1 MAKVEEVRSRTE
13 KVEIEVP
20 LKKLVFV
27 VLDVSGSM
35 AGGRLKKA
43 LDCVNDLVLREVCAD
58 TDHFSLVAFA
68 NDVHT
73 VTTRRPKYAVKW
85 PKVAEMAT
93 SLCSGG
99 TRLWDAVLQAMD
111 DLKDMPRAKD
121 VHVDL
126 VVFTDGEDN
135 CSQPGALQALETQIA
150 KPGIANFHAI
160 FLACCGAQTADMKR
174 LASGKKHVRIIEEAS
189 NSPDAITKAFGRA
202 TRLLI
207 ERKTTTITTHTSH
220 GTGGRD
226 NVFTR
231 TIQTEN
237 RIGASHPRS
246 ALSNGAIQT
255 ENYSGASQQRLANL
269 NGGWTDSSS
278 VLNAIK
284 PIDPRSKLGANVF
297 ALLEREHCVEG
308 CHFKQRY
315 REFVGEELDLKG
327 GKLVDLLARC
337 EAAGACRLE
346 RRQGANG
353 HPPLLFVH
361 NISTSKEGKTRKIVG
376 ADGSGGGRMA
386 KLSGGSRSK

>member
-1 MAKVEEVRSRTE
+1 MATVEEVRSRTE

-43 LDCVNDLVLREVCAD
+43 LDCVNDLVLKGVCAD

-73 VTTRRPKYAVKW
+73 VTSRRPKYAVKW
-85 PKVAEMAT
+85 PKVAEIAT
-93 SLCSGG
+93 SLCGGG

-111 DLKDMPRAKD
+111 DLKDMPRAED

-135 CSQPGALQALETQIA
+135 CSRPGALQALETQIA

-207 ERKTTTITTHTSH
+207 ERKTTTVTTHTSH
-220 GTGGRD
+220 GTERG

-237 RIGASHPRS
+237 RSGGSQPRS
-246 ALSNGAIQT
+246 ALPNGAIQT
-255 ENYSGASQQRLANL
+255 ESYGEASQQRPANL
-269 NGGWTDSSS
+269 NGGRKDSNS
-278 VLNAIK
+278 VSNVVK

-308 CHFKQRY
+308 
-315 REFVGEELDLKG
+315 
-327 GKLVDLLARC
+327 
-337 EAAGACRLE
+337 
-346 RRQGANG
+346 
-353 HPPLLFVH
+353 
-361 NISTSKEGKTRKIVG
+361 
-376 ADGSGGGRMA
+376 
-386 KLSGGSRSK
+386 

>member
-43 LDCVNDLVLREVCAD
+43 LDCVNDLILKEVCED

-73 VTTRRPKYAVKW
+73 VTSRRPKYAVKW
-85 PKVAEMAT
+85 PKVAEIAT
-93 SLCSGG
+93 SLCGG
-99 TRLWDAVLQAMD
+99 RTRLWDAVLQAMD

-220 GTGGRD
+220 GAGRD
-226 NVFTR
+226 NVSTR

-237 RIGASHPRS
+237 RSGASHLRP
-246 ALSNGAIQT
+246 ALSNSAIQT
-255 ENYSGASQQRLANL
+255 ESYSGTPRQRPANL
-269 NGGWTDSSS
+269 NGGWKDSSS
-278 VLNAIK
+278 VPNIIK

-315 REFVGEELDLKG
+315 RDFVGEELDLKG

-337 EAAGACRLE
+337 EAAGVCCLE

-361 NISTSKEGKTRKIVG
+361 NITTRTERKVVR
-376 ADGSGGGRMA
+376 ADGGGGGRMA

>member
-13 KVEIEVP
+13 KIEIEVP

-35 AGGRLKKA
+35 AGGGRLKKA

-73 VTTRRPKYAVKW
+73 VTSRRPKYAVKW
-85 PKVAEMAT
+85 PKVADIAT
-93 SLCSGG
+93 SLCGGG

-135 CSQPGALQALETQIA
+135 CSQPGALQMLETQIA
-150 KPGIANFHAI
+150 KPGIANFHVL

-189 NSPDAITKAFGRA
+189 NSPDAISQAFGRA

-207 ERKTTTITTHTSH
+207 ERKTTTIITHTSN
-220 GTGGRD
+220 GTGRG
-226 NVFTR
+226 NVSTR

-237 RIGASHPRS
+237 RSGTSHPRP
-246 ALSNGAIQT
+246 ALSSGAIQT
-255 ENYSGASQQRLANL
+255 ESYSGALLQRPANL
-269 NGGWTDSSS
+269 KGAWKDSSS
-278 VLNAIK
+278 VPNVIK

-337 EAAGACRLE
+337 EAAGVCRLE

-361 NISTSKEGKTRKIVG
+361 NITTRKEGKMRKVVR
-376 ADGSGGGRMA
+376 ADGGGGGRMA